1 MSHFACSNFRSV
13 PTRRDAI
20 EVGGLVLPGF
30 AIPYAIDGHAT
41 NFAALAFL
49 IGGNAIPEVFA

>member
-20 EVGGLVLPGF
+20 QLSGLVLPDV
-30 AIPYAIDGHAT
+30 IDGHAT